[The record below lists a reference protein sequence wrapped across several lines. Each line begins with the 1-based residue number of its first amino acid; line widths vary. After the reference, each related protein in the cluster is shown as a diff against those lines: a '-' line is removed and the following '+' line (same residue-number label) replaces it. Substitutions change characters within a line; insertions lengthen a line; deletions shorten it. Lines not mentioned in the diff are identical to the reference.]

1 VNTQNH
7 HAVGL
12 MLTPTVRFTYYDTP
26 YASFYASVGIGA
38 QMQTYDNIIE
48 NIYLAVDL
56 CYFGVSLGKNH
67 WFCDLELGAA
77 PIPFLLDRLFR
88 FNIGYRF

>member
-1 VNTQNH
+1 
-7 HAVGL
+7 
-12 MLTPTVRFTYYDTP
+12 MLTPVVRFTYYDTP

-48 NIYLAVDL
+48 SLSLNVDL

-67 WFCDLELGAA
+67 WFCDLELSLAYG
-77 PIPFLLDRLFR
+77 PLPLDRLFR
-88 FNIGYRF
+88 FAVGYRF